1 MTVEAIELDIRGQVC
16 PSCLLLTLREVNRH
30 HAALAA
36 GQAAAD
42 AAANTADTTDTT
54 ETDTGTQL
62 VTDGRAYSAFTYNVE
77 CLVPWRTLTGRP
89 DCHLLRGK
97 RPDPPVC

>member
-36 GQAAAD
+36 GRVSLEVLIDSRD
-42 AAANTADTTDTT
+42 A
-54 ETDTGTQL
+54 TGTIPEAVRNMGL
-62 VTDGRAYSAFTYNVE
+62 ACRVEKTEGYYRATI
-77 CLVPWRTLTGRP
+77 TRP
-89 DCHLLRGK
+89 EAQS
-97 RPDPPVC
+97 